1 MLTMT
6 FPAIKIRID
15 YIIFV
20 LCLRLFVVVFHF
32 VFVVNNSFEVA
43 CGVCGV
49 YVDA

>member
-1 MLTMT
+1 MPTLEHYM
-6 FPAIKIRID
+6 
-15 YIIFV
+15 
-20 LCLRLFVVVFHF
+20 CLFVVVFQF